1 MAIAWIAF
9 IPLEQN
15 KLKSHEKLCTNKD
28 LCGIVM
34 SSEKHNTLEFKQFMK
49 SHKMPYN
56 IYVEIESLVKKK
68 DVQIIHKNIQQ

>member
-1 MAIAWIAF
+1 MATFIASIAF

-34 SSEKHNTLEFKQFMK
+34 SSEKHNTLEFKQYMK

-68 DVQIIHKNIQQ
+68 RCANNP

>member
-1 MAIAWIAF
+1 
-9 IPLEQN
+9 
-15 KLKSHEKLCTNKD
+15 
-28 LCGIVM
+28 M
-34 SSEKHNTLEFKQFMK
+34 SSEKHNTLEFKQYMK